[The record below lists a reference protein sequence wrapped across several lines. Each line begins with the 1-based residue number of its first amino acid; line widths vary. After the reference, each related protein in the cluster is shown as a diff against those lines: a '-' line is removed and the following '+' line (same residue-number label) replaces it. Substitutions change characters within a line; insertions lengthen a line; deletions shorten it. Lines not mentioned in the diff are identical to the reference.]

1 MGKKKFKTSEEM
13 FPLVKAYLEG
23 EKSRADFCFEN
34 GIKQHVLNY
43 WLSQYR
49 KNQSQ
54 SSVESKFAKI
64 TVVEPSLATAQEI
77 TIQCANGVIIK
88 IPM

>member
-1 MGKKKFKTSEEM
+1 M
-13 FPLVKAYLEG
+13 FPLVKSYLEG
-23 EKSRADFCFEN
+23 EKGRAAFCHEN
-34 GIKQHVLNY
+34 GIKLHVLNY
-43 WLSQYR
+43 WLDRYR
-49 KNQSQ
+49 INQAQ

-64 TVVEPSLATAQEI
+64 TVVEPSPQVAQEI